1 MKQQDLPTLSQNP
14 LTTRHNIKSLKA
26 KYMAER
32 TFLEKLADWMTD
44 MFGSIPFLTLNVLW
58 FAAWIIINQGSFPS
72 VKPFDPFPYGLLT
85 MIVSLEAIV
94 LSTFVLISQNRM
106 SKIESLREELDLHV
120 DVITE
125 SELTKVM
132 KLNTMLLQKIGID
145 LSKDK
150 ELEKMLKPLDKYSIE
165 KSLEKQ
171 V

>member
-1 MKQQDLPTLSQNP
+1 
-14 LTTRHNIKSLKA
+14 
-26 KYMAER
+26 MAQR
-32 TFLEKLADWMTD
+32 TFLEKAADLMTEV
-44 MFGSIPFLTLNVLW
+44 FGSIPFLVLNVLW
-58 FAAWIIINQGSFPS
+58 FAAWILINQGFFPF
-72 VKPFDPFPYGLLT
+72 VKPFDPYPYGLLT
-85 MIVSLEAIV
+85 MIVSLEAII

-106 SKIESLREELDLHV
+106 SKIENLREELDLHV

-132 KLNTMLLQKIGID
+132 KLNTVLLQKIGID

-150 ELEKMLKPLDKYSIE
+150 ELEKMLKPLDEYSIQ